1 MTNETIT
8 ELDAGAVTESGEIQS
23 GEVAE
28 QVQETPAVT
37 PAEPV
42 AATVEPVVEPVAP
55 IAPAAPAV
63 TSVSAN
69 SALVEWPRDE
79 WGSLSNL
86 RKELLLAASN
96 IRGQDDKQEVF
107 LNTLKTAAM
116 HAIARFSADKTALI
130 AEVEYENNRIARQNG
145 TGRVYGTPVQD

>member
-1 MTNETIT
+1 MTDETLT
-8 ELDAGAVTESGEIQS
+8 ELDAGAVTESGKVQS
-23 GEVAE
+23 TEVAK

-37 PAEPV
+37 P
-42 AATVEPVVEPVAP
+42 
-55 IAPAAPAV
+55 V

-79 WGSLSNL
+79 WGSLSAL
-86 RKELLLAASN
+86 RKELLLAAGN

-107 LNTLKTAAM
+107 LNTLKTAAL
-116 HAIARFSADKTALI
+116 HAIARFSGDKAALT

>member
-1 MTNETIT
+1 MTDETIT
-8 ELDAGAVTESGEIQS
+8 EPDAGAVTESGEVQS
-23 GEVAE
+23 TEVAE

-37 PAEPV
+37 SAEPV
-42 AATVEPVVEPVAP
+42 AAPAAP
-55 IAPAAPAV
+55 IAPNV
-63 TSVSAN
+63 TGVSAN

-79 WGSLSNL
+79 WGSLSAL
-86 RKELLLAASN
+86 RKELLLAAGN

-107 LNTLKTAAM
+107 LNTLKTAAL
-116 HAIARFSADKTALI
+116 HAIARFGADKTALI

>member
-1 MTNETIT
+1 MTDERIT
-8 ELDAGAVTESGEIQS
+8 EFVSGAINESGEIPG

-28 QVQETPAVT
+28 QVKETSEMT
-37 PAEPV
+37 SAEPV
-42 AATVEPVVEPVAP
+42 AATVKPV
-55 IAPAAPAV
+55 APAV
-63 TSVSAN
+63 TGVSAN
-69 SALVEWPRDE
+69 AALVEWPRDE
-79 WGSLSNL
+79 WGSLSSL

-116 HAIARFSADKTALI
+116 HAIARFSADKAALI
-130 AEVEYENNRIARQNG
+130 AEVEYENTRIARQNG

>member
-1 MTNETIT
+1 MTDETIT
-8 ELDAGAVTESGEIQS
+8 ELNAGAVTESGEIQS

-37 PAEPV
+37 P
-42 AATVEPVVEPVAP
+42 TEPVVEPVAP
-55 IAPAAPAV
+55 V

-69 SALVEWPRDE
+69 TALVEWPRDE

-96 IRGQDDKQEVF
+96 IRGQDDKQELF
-107 LNTLKTAAM
+107 LNTLKTAAL

>member
-8 ELDAGAVTESGEIQS
+8 EPDAGAVTESGEIQS

-28 QVQETPAVT
+28 QVQETSAVT
-37 PAEPV
+37 S
-42 AATVEPVVEPVAP
+42 TEPVVEPVAP
-55 IAPAAPAV
+55 V

-69 SALVEWPRDE
+69 TALVEWPRDE

-96 IRGQDDKQEVF
+96 IRGQDDKQELF
-107 LNTLKTAAM
+107 LNTLKTAAL

>member
-1 MTNETIT
+1 MTDETIT
-8 ELDAGAVTESGEIQS
+8 EPNAGAVTESGEVQS
-23 GEVAE
+23 TEVAE

-37 PAEPV
+37 PTEPI
-42 AATVEPVVEPVAP
+42 VEPVAP
-55 IAPAAPAV
+55 V

-69 SALVEWPRDE
+69 TALVEWPRDE

-96 IRGQDDKQEVF
+96 IRGQDDKQELF
-107 LNTLKTAAM
+107 LNTLKTAAL
-116 HAIARFSADKTALI
+116 HAIARFSADKAALI
-130 AEVEYENNRIARQNG
+130 AEVEYENTRIARQNG

>member
-1 MTNETIT
+1 MTDETIT
-8 ELDAGAVTESGEIQS
+8 ELNAGAVTESGEIQS

-37 PAEPV
+37 P
-42 AATVEPVVEPVAP
+42 TEPVVDPVAP
-55 IAPAAPAV
+55 V

-69 SALVEWPRDE
+69 TALVEWPRDE
-79 WGSLSNL
+79 WGSLSSL

-96 IRGQDDKQEVF
+96 IRGQDDKQELF
-107 LNTLKTAAM
+107 LNTLKTAAL

-130 AEVEYENNRIARQNG
+130 A
-145 TGRVYGTPVQD
+145 

>member
-1 MTNETIT
+1 MTHETIT
-8 ELDAGAVTESGEIQS
+8 EPDAGAVPEYGEIQS

-28 QVQETPAVT
+28 QVQETSAVT

-42 AATVEPVVEPVAP
+42 
-55 IAPAAPAV
+55 APAV

-69 SALVEWPRDE
+69 TALVEWPRDE
-79 WGSLSNL
+79 WGSLSSL

-107 LNTLKTAAM
+107 LNTLKTAAL
-116 HAIARFSADKTALI
+116 HAIARFSGDKAALV

>member
-1 MTNETIT
+1 MTDETIT
-8 ELDAGAVTESGEIQS
+8 ELDVGAVTESGEVQPS
-23 GEVAE
+23 EVAG
-28 QVQETPAVT
+28 QVTETPAVT
-37 PAEPV
+37 
-42 AATVEPVVEPVAP
+42 TV
-55 IAPAAPAV
+55 
-63 TSVSAN
+63 TGVSAN

-86 RKELLLAASN
+86 RKELLLAAGN

-107 LNTLKTAAM
+107 LNTLKTAAL
-116 HAIARFSADKTALI
+116 HAIARFSADKAALA

>member
-1 MTNETIT
+1 MTDETIT
-8 ELDAGAVTESGEIQS
+8 EPDAGAVTESGEIQS

-37 PAEPV
+37 P
-42 AATVEPVVEPVAP
+42 TEPVVEPVAP
-55 IAPAAPAV
+55 V

-69 SALVEWPRDE
+69 TALVEWPRDE

-107 LNTLKTAAM
+107 LNTLKTAAL

>member
-1 MTNETIT
+1 MTDETIT
-8 ELDAGAVTESGEIQS
+8 EPDTGAVTESGEVQS
-23 GEVAE
+23 TEVAE

-37 PAEPV
+37 SAEPV
-42 AATVEPVVEPVAP
+42 AASAAP
-55 IAPAAPAV
+55 IAPNV
-63 TSVSAN
+63 TGVSAN

-79 WGSLSNL
+79 WGSLSAL
-86 RKELLLAASN
+86 RKELLLAAGN

-107 LNTLKTAAM
+107 LNTLKTAAL
-116 HAIARFSADKTALI
+116 HAIARFSADKTALA

>member
-8 ELDAGAVTESGEIQS
+8 KPDAGAIAESGKIQS
-23 GEVAE
+23 GEVAK
-28 QVQETPAVT
+28 QVQETFEVT
-37 PAEPV
+37 SAEPV
-42 AATVEPVVEPVAP
+42 TG
-55 IAPAAPAV
+55 
-63 TSVSAN
+63 VSAN
-69 SALVEWPRDE
+69 TALVEWPRDE

-116 HAIARFSADKTALI
+116 HAIARFSADKAALI
-130 AEVEYENNRIARQNG
+130 AEVEYENTRIARQNG

>member
-8 ELDAGAVTESGEIQS
+8 EPDAGAVTESGEIQS

-28 QVQETPAVT
+28 QVHETSAVT
-37 PAEPV
+37 S
-42 AATVEPVVEPVAP
+42 TEPVVEPVAP
-55 IAPAAPAV
+55 V

-69 SALVEWPRDE
+69 TALVEWPRDE

-96 IRGQDDKQEVF
+96 IRGQDDKQELF
-107 LNTLKTAAM
+107 LNTLKTAAL

>member
-8 ELDAGAVTESGEIQS
+8 EPGAGAVTESGEVQS
-23 GEVAE
+23 TEVAE

-37 PAEPV
+37 P
-42 AATVEPVVEPVAP
+42 
-55 IAPAAPAV
+55 V
-63 TSVSAN
+63 TGVSAN

-79 WGSLSNL
+79 WGSLSAL

-107 LNTLKTAAM
+107 LNTLQTAAL

-130 AEVEYENNRIARQNG
+130 AEVEYENTRIARQNG

>member
-1 MTNETIT
+1 MTDETIT
-8 ELDAGAVTESGEIQS
+8 ELDAGAVTESGEVQS
-23 GEVAE
+23 TEVAE

-37 PAEPV
+37 P
-42 AATVEPVVEPVAP
+42 
-55 IAPAAPAV
+55 V
-63 TSVSAN
+63 TGVSAN

-86 RKELLLAASN
+86 RKELLLAAGN

-107 LNTLKTAAM
+107 LNTLKTAAL
-116 HAIARFSADKTALI
+116 HAIARFGADKAALI
-130 AEVEYENNRIARQNG
+130 AEIEYENTRIARQNG

>member
-1 MTNETIT
+1 MTDETIT
-8 ELDAGAVTESGEIQS
+8 ELNAGAVTESGEIQS

-28 QVQETPAVT
+28 QVKETHEVT
-37 PAEPV
+37 S
-42 AATVEPVVEPVAP
+42 TEPVVEPVAP
-55 IAPAAPAV
+55 TAPAV
-63 TSVSAN
+63 TGVSAN

-79 WGSLSNL
+79 WGSLSAL

-107 LNTLKTAAM
+107 LNTLKTAAL
-116 HAIARFSADKTALI
+116 HAIARFNADKTALI

>member
-8 ELDAGAVTESGEIQS
+8 EPDAGAVTESGEIQS

-28 QVQETPAVT
+28 QVQETTAVT
-37 PAEPV
+37 P
-42 AATVEPVVEPVAP
+42 TEPVVEPVAP
-55 IAPAAPAV
+55 V

-69 SALVEWPRDE
+69 TALVEWPRDE

-96 IRGQDDKQEVF
+96 IRGQDDKQELF
-107 LNTLKTAAM
+107 LNTLKTAAL

>member
-1 MTNETIT
+1 MTDETIT
-8 ELDAGAVTESGEIQS
+8 EPDAGAVTESGEVQS
-23 GEVAE
+23 TEVAE

-37 PAEPV
+37 SAEPV
-42 AATVEPVVEPVAP
+42 AAPAAP
-55 IAPAAPAV
+55 IAPNV
-63 TSVSAN
+63 TGVSAN

-79 WGSLSNL
+79 WGSLSAL
-86 RKELLLAASN
+86 RKELLLAAGN

-107 LNTLKTAAM
+107 LNTLKTAAL
-116 HAIARFSADKTALI
+116 HAIARFSGDKAALT

>member
-8 ELDAGAVTESGEIQS
+8 EPDAGAVTESGEIQS

-37 PAEPV
+37 P
-42 AATVEPVVEPVAP
+42 TEPVVEPVAP
-55 IAPAAPAV
+55 V

-69 SALVEWPRDE
+69 TALVEWPRDE

-96 IRGQDDKQEVF
+96 IRGQDDKQELF
-107 LNTLKTAAM
+107 LNTLKTAAL
-116 HAIARFSADKTALI
+116 HAIARFSADKAALI

>member
-1 MTNETIT
+1 MTDETIT
-8 ELDAGAVTESGEIQS
+8 EPDTGATAESGEVKP
-23 GEVAE
+23 ETVAE
-28 QVQETPAVT
+28 QVQETPEVT
-37 PAEPV
+37 SADPV
-42 AATVEPVVEPVAP
+42 AEPVAP
-55 IAPAAPAV
+55 IAPAV
-63 TSVSAN
+63 TGVSAN
-69 SALVEWPRDE
+69 AALVEWPRDE

-116 HAIARFSADKTALI
+116 HALARFSADKAALA
-130 AEVEYENNRIARQNG
+130 AEVEYENTRIARQNG

>member
-1 MTNETIT
+1 MTDETIT
-8 ELDAGAVTESGEIQS
+8 EPDAGAVTESGEIQS

-37 PAEPV
+37 P
-42 AATVEPVVEPVAP
+42 TEPVVEPVAP
-55 IAPAAPAV
+55 V

-69 SALVEWPRDE
+69 TALVEWPRDE

-96 IRGQDDKQEVF
+96 IRGQDDKQELF
-107 LNTLKTAAM
+107 LNTLKTAAL
-116 HAIARFSADKTALI
+116 HAIARFSADKAALI

>member
-8 ELDAGAVTESGEIQS
+8 EPDAGAITESGKIQPA
-23 GEVAE
+23 EVAK
-28 QVQETPAVT
+28 QVQETFEMTSAKPVT
-37 PAEPV
+37 G
-42 AATVEPVVEPVAP
+42 
-55 IAPAAPAV
+55 
-63 TSVSAN
+63 VSAN
-69 SALVEWPRDE
+69 TALVEWPRDE

-107 LNTLKTAAM
+107 LNTLQTAAL
-116 HAIARFSADKTALI
+116 HAIARFSGDKAALV
-130 AEVEYENNRIARQNG
+130 AEIEYENNRIARQNG

>member
-1 MTNETIT
+1 MTDETIT
-8 ELDAGAVTESGEIQS
+8 ELNAGTVTESGEIQS

-28 QVQETPAVT
+28 QVQETHAVT
-37 PAEPV
+37 PA
-42 AATVEPVVEPVAP
+42 EPVVEPVAP
-55 IAPAAPAV
+55 V

-69 SALVEWPRDE
+69 TALVEWPRDE
-79 WGSLSNL
+79 WGSLSSL

-96 IRGQDDKQEVF
+96 IRGQDDKQELF
-107 LNTLKTAAM
+107 LNTLKTAAL

>member
-1 MTNETIT
+1 MTDETIT
-8 ELDAGAVTESGEIQS
+8 ELNAGAVTESGEIQS

-37 PAEPV
+37 SAEPV
-42 AATVEPVVEPVAP
+42 APV
-55 IAPAAPAV
+55 APAV
-63 TSVSAN
+63 TGVSAN
-69 SALVEWPRDE
+69 TALVEWPRDE
-79 WGSLSNL
+79 WGSLSSL

-96 IRGQDDKQEVF
+96 IRGQDDKQELF
-107 LNTLKTAAM
+107 LNTLKTAAL